1 MERTRL
7 ETCFSAHPY
16 NNGYIY
22 THTPHALFE
31 DKQTC
36 QGNKNLLPNM
46 EGSWTIGFDQFGY
59 LAQRAKE
66 LLGLLLPQGQC
77 GWITSPPF
85 HQAVTCGAQLCV
97 PELIHVFVALCNPS
111 HSVGFGSSQSWEL
124 WGSRWLT
131 HAMASLG
138 QPSALLLPA
147 FRSCLC

>member
-1 MERTRL
+1 MERTWL
-7 ETCFSAHPY
+7 ETCFSTHPY

-22 THTPHALFE
+22 THTPHTLFE

-66 LLGLLLPQGQC
+66 LLGLPLPQGQC
-77 GWITSPPF
+77 GRITSPPF
-85 HQAVTCGAQLCV
+85 HQAMTWRRSTVCAKADPCVRFFVQAQPQCGV
-97 PELIHVFVALCNPS
+97 WDFPK
-111 HSVGFGSSQSWEL
+111 FGTL
-124 WGSRWLT
+124 GSRWLT

-138 QPSALLLPA
+138 QPSALCLL
-147 FRSCLC
+147 